1 MKKKISPSISSLG
14 KLWPPGKLDYL
25 EIESTTCK
33 ATMAPQLKEVNSRA
47 SLFLIYSSGVAL
59 TTAVA
64 GEALETG
71 RFRLLVC
78 GAIHYTQLIM
88 FSACQTAD
96 RRGNTH
102 TDTQT
107 GCTRQALML
116 LSQHARV
123 SDARYTRACVY
134 FKLSTKH
141 V

>member
-1 MKKKISPSISSLG
+1 MREKFKKISPSISSLG

-116 LSQHARV
+116 LSLNLLECLTQGIHARE
-123 SDARYTRACVY
+123 
-134 FKLSTKH
+134 FILS
-141 V
+141 